1 MLKYMEQIAM
11 CTLISNIIH
20 LKMLEI
26 LSHQKIFEC
35 GEQRIFWWWIS
46 PLFEKYIFKKRIF
59 CHKYPLFNFF
69 WGERMQN
76 NHHNCLQ
83 HVRVINISYFSYFE
97 YFWILGLNILTDDC
111 HLRNITIFFFK
122 TKKIK

>member
-1 MLKYMEQIAM
+1 
-11 CTLISNIIH
+11 
-20 LKMLEI
+20 
-26 LSHQKIFEC
+26 
-35 GEQRIFWWWIS
+35 
-46 PLFEKYIFKKRIF
+46 
-59 CHKYPLFNFF
+59 
-69 WGERMQN
+69 MQN